1 MTAKE
6 ELKKLFADR
15 NPVQVAIEINGFTG
29 FRTTVVDELT
39 DEEAVKLLSIHI
51 PSEKELAEENNAL
64 KEELIRNA
72 WISKILKL
80 AETTGIKEVGRFEKF
95 NGWMYTKSKFKKHLN
110 AHSVEELKLL
120 HIQLH
125 GVQSNNNESAKKP
138 LTKAWWKK
146 GKDNINMN

>member
-15 NPVQVAIEINGFTG
+15 NQVQVAIEINGFTG
-29 FRTTVVDELT
+29 FRTTLIDDLT
-39 DEEAVKLLSIHI
+39 EEEAIKLLSVHA

-64 KEELIRNA
+64 KEELIRIA

-80 AETTGIKEVGRFEKF
+80 AETTGIKEVGSFHKF
-95 NGWMYTKSKFKKHLN
+95 NNWMYTKSIFKKHLN
-110 AHSVEELKLL
+110 AHTIDELKQL
-120 HIQLH
+120 HVQLH

-146 GKDNINMN
+146 GKENINMN

>member
-15 NPVQVAIEINGFTG
+15 NPVQLAIEINGFTG
-29 FRTTVVDELT
+29 FRTTLIDDLT
-39 DEEAVKLLSIHI
+39 EEEAIKLLSVHA

-80 AETTGIKEVGRFEKF
+80 AETTGIKEVGSFHKF
-95 NGWMYTKSKFKKHLN
+95 NNWMYTKSKFKKHLN
-110 AHSVEELKLL
+110 AHNIEELKLL
-120 HIQLH
+120 HVQLH
-125 GVQSNNNESAKKP
+125 AVQSNNTESAKKP
-138 LTKAWWKK
+138 YTKEWWKR
-146 GKDNINMN
+146 GKDHINMN